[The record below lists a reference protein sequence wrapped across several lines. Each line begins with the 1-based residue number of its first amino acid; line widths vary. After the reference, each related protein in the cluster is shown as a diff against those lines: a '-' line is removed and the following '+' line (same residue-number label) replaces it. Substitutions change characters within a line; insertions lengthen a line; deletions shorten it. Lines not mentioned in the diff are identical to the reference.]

1 MVARGLLNLNARV
14 EKQTTDIYEE
24 SIPYP
29 LLGSVVVRVAVPV
42 KSQVAPAP
50 LFLWK

>member
-1 MVARGLLNLNARV
+1 MQLHNASKWIL
-14 EKQTTDIYEE
+14 EPECKSKKQKC
-24 SIPYP
+24 P

-42 KSQVAPAP
+42 KSQVAPVP